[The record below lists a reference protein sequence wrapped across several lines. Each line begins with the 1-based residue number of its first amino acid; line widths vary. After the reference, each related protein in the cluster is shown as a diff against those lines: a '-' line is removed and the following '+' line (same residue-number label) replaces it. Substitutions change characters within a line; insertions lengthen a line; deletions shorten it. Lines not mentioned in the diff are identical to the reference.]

1 MQHAL
6 GLLGGSFDP
15 IHFGHLQL
23 ARDARDALGLSE
35 VRLIPAARPWQK
47 GEITASAQR
56 ARMVELAIAGEP
68 GLTLDTR
75 ELQRPGASYTIDTL
89 RELRA
94 ELGPNIPL
102 VLILGG
108 DQWERMATWRDWQQL
123 TDYAHIAVARRNDQP
138 LATRPEVA
146 TWATQHS
153 LSPTEF
159 ATRPAGGIF
168 AFSMTPIDLSATRI
182 REELAQASSP
192 TRDAHLARAV
202 PAAVLDYIRAQ
213 TLYRNL
219 HGH

>member
-1 MQHAL
+1 MQAAI

-15 IHFGHLQL
+15 IHYAHLQL
-23 ARDARDALGLSE
+23 ARDARDALALAE

-47 GEITASAQR
+47 GEITPGEHR

-75 ELQRPGASYTIDTL
+75 ELERPGASYTIDTL

-94 ELGPNIPL
+94 ELGPRIPL

-108 DQWERMATWRDWQQL
+108 DQWERMATWRDWQHL
-123 TDYAHIAVARRNDQP
+123 ADYAHIAVARRNNQA
-138 LATRPEVA
+138 LVTSPEVA
-146 TWATQHS
+146 SWAEQRT
-153 LSPTEF
+153 LDPTELL
-159 ATRPAGGIF
+159 TRPAGGIL

-182 REELAQASSP
+182 REELARDP
-192 TRDAHLARAV
+192 TPARDAHLARAV
-202 PAAVLDYIRAQ
+202 PAAVLDYIRAH